1 MYILITGLS
10 LFWIG
15 LEFES
20 CGCFQIFNII
30 SEFWW
35 GQKNRVSF
43 EKATFFFQR
52 KWQKPSAFLLISVFF
67 SDSRLSLV
75 FFSIIFL
82 PLHCFLSCSKAKKLI
97 FLDILLC
104 LRLTVFFKRSSYYFF
119 HFLSF
124 SCGKVSFSS
133 TPGCGLYGISCND
146 YVSQVVDS

>member
-20 CGCFQIFNII
+20 CGAFKFSI
-30 SEFWW
+30 SYQNSGEDKKSSELW
-35 GQKNRVSF
+35 KSDL
-43 EKATFFFQR
+43 FFQR

-67 SDSRLSLV
+67 SDSLLSLV

-82 PLHCFLSCSKAKKLI
+82 PLHCFLSFVQRQRSSFSWIFYCVYVWQFFSRGPLI
-97 FLDILLC
+97 FL
-104 LRLTVFFKRSSYYFF
+104 F

-124 SCGKVSFSS
+124 LCGKVSFSS
-133 TPGCGLYGISCND
+133 TPGCGLYGISCNG
-146 YVSQVVDS
+146 YVSQVIDS

>member
-10 LFWIG
+10 LFRLG

-35 GQKNRVSF
+35 VQKNRVSF
-43 EKATFFFQR
+43 EKVTSFFKGNDKSLQLFFWSQFFFGQ
-52 KWQKPSAFLLISVFF
+52 SSISGFLLNHILTTPLLPVF
-67 SDSRLSLV
+67 
-75 FFSIIFL
+75 
-82 PLHCFLSCSKAKKLI
+82 CSKAKKLI

-124 SCGKVSFSS
+124 SCGKVLFSS

-146 YVSQVVDS
+146 YVSQVIDS